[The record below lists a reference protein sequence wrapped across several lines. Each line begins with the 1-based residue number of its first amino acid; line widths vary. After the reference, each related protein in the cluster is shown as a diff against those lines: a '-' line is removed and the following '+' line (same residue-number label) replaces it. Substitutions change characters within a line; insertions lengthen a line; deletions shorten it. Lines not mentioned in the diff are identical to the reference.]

1 MGKETRWRRLLRI
14 FAVALAVGGGAWLVW
29 PLAFPFLV
37 GLAVARAAEPV
48 VAVLGQRLGFP
59 RWLGAFCAV
68 TGLYL
73 LVGLGGWLLC
83 RVLLQQLWR
92 FLRAVPELAGNMAGP
107 IEELRQTMLE
117 LANRFPDGIGDA
129 LDQGVRE
136 FFRTGAGLGQRLYDW
151 AFRAASSVLGSL
163 PDLGLFLL
171 TAVLSSFMLS
181 AKLPRLRALWQQ
193 KAPRQL
199 SRVGSAVKRT
209 LCTWLLA
216 QGKLMV
222 LIWSLLTVGFLL
234 LGIDYAFLFGL
245 GIAVLD
251 ALPVLGTG
259 SVLIPWG
266 LLCFLQG
273 RTGRGVGLLL
283 LYGAAALARTALE
296 PRLLGRQVGLD
307 PLVTLLSLYAGYRLC
322 GVGGLILFPMG
333 TLMAKQLWDRW
344 EVDKSE

>member
-1 MGKETRWRRLLRI
+1 MGNNTRWHRLLRI
-14 FAVALAVGGGAWLVW
+14 FAVALAVGGGTWLLW
-29 PLAFPFLV
+29 PVAFPFLV
-37 GLAVARAAEPV
+37 GLAVARAAEPM
-48 VAVLGQRLGFP
+48 AARLSQHLGFP

-68 TGLYL
+68 TGLYVL
-73 LVGLGGWLLC
+73 AILGGWLLC
-83 RVLLQQLWR
+83 RVLLGQLWR
-92 FLRAVPELAGNMAGP
+92 FLRAVPELAGTMAVP
-107 IEELRQTMLE
+107 IENLRQRMLE

-136 FFRTGAGLGQRLYDW
+136 FFRTGAGLGQKLYDW
-151 AFRAASSVLGSL
+151 AFWAASTVLGSL

-181 AKLPRLRALWQQ
+181 ARLPRLRQLWQQ

-199 SRVGSAVKRT
+199 RRVGSAIKGTV
-209 LCTWLLA
+209 CTWLMA

-222 LIWSLLTVGFLL
+222 LIWAILTVGFCL
-234 LGIDYAFLFGL
+234 LGIDYAFLLGL

-259 SVLIPWG
+259 SVLIPWSIV
-266 LLCFLQG
+266 CFLQG

-283 LYGAAALARTALE
+283 LYGGAALTRTALE
-296 PRLLGRQVGLD
+296 PRLLGHQAGLD

-333 TLMAKQLWDRW
+333 TLMAKQLWDRR
-344 EVDKSE
+344 EVDKWE